1 MVNPIAM
8 MSHFPVIDVDF
19 DMNNGAGNGAGVG
32 GKFKNF
38 KA

>member
-19 DMNNGAGNGAGVG
+19 DMNNRAGVG